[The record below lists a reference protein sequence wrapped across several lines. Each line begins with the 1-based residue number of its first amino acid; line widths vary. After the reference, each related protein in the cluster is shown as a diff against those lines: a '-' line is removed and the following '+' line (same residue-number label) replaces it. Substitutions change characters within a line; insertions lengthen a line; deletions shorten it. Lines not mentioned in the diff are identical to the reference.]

1 MKVQTILFSAAITF
15 VLALPM
21 AASAQITV
29 STSNGLAHDCFV
41 FAKAGIKVREGVQIC
56 TAALR
61 NAPLNTHDKAA
72 TYDNRGV
79 LLNMINEVDRAEAD
93 FKSAIALEP
102 GLGDPHVN
110 LGSMLIRKK
119 QFSEAIA
126 QIDKGLALGMSFPQ
140 IGYYNRA
147 LAWDYLGRYP
157 QAYADYKRTL
167 EYDPS
172 FKLASERLKD
182 FVVTRKPGQ
191 S

>member
-1 MKVQTILFSAAITF
+1 MRVFAITIAA
-15 VLALPM
+15 ALTLSG
-21 AASAQITV
+21 AASAQTVV
-29 STSNGLAHDCFV
+29 STGSGLAHECFIH
-41 FAKAGIKVREGVQIC
+41 AKAGTKPREGVRLCDLAFKQD
-56 TAALR
+56 R
-61 NAPLNTHDKAA
+61 LNTHDKAA

-93 FKSAIALEP
+93 FKSAIGLDP
-102 GLGDPHVN
+102 SLGDPHVN

-119 QFSEAIA
+119 RFQEAIA

-147 LAWDYLGRYP
+147 MAWDYLGRYRE
-157 QAYADYKRTL
+157 AYADYRKAL

-172 FKLASERLKD
+172 FTLASERLKD
-182 FVVTRKPGQ
+182 FIVTRAPGQ